1 MALATS
7 RRDTSSSCGSSRD
20 LTPGKGQVS
29 PRSAEPRCQITGHRL
44 ISTAA
49 VKTLSGGPETGAA
62 EASVACF
69 YDEKV
74 DVYLDGELQE
84 RPRTPFS

>member
-1 MALATS
+1 VWAYRAPLAES
-7 RRDTSSSCGSSRD
+7 RKIAG
-20 LTPGKGQVS
+20 L
-29 PRSAEPRCQITGHRL
+29 
-44 ISTAA
+44 
-49 VKTLSGGPETGAA
+49 
-62 EASVACF
+62 ACF